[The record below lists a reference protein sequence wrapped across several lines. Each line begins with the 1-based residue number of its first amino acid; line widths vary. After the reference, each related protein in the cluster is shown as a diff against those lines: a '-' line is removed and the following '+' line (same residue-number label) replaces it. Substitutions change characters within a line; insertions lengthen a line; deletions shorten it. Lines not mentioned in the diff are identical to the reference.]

1 MANLIPF
8 LAYVCVSTF
17 TPGPNNILAM
27 TNAMQVGYKKTFAF
41 LLGVSTGFMIVMLI
55 AGFLNIAMVNLL
67 PQVTHWLNILG
78 AAYLVLLAWQV
89 MRSKPN
95 LDPNA
100 KSKLNSFTGGLVLQ
114 FLNPK
119 GILYGITVHSLFII
133 QSYQNPVIVSLF
145 APLLA
150 IVSLISISCW
160 ALGGGMFR
168 KHVQKYG
175 RPFNIAMG
183 LLLLGTAAASLL

>member
-1 MANLIPF
+1 MANLFPF
-8 LAYVCVSTF
+8 LAYVFVTTF

-27 TNAMQVGYKKTFAF
+27 TNSMQYGYKKTLGF
-41 LLGVSTGFMIVMLI
+41 LLGIATGFMIVMLI
-55 AGFLNIAMVNLL
+55 AGFLNIALVNVL
-67 PQVTHWLNILG
+67 PQVTSWLNILG
-78 AAYLVLLAWQV
+78 AAYMVILALQI

-95 LDPNA
+95 LDPKA
-100 KSKLNSFTGGLVLQ
+100 ESKLNSFTGGLLLQ

-119 GILYGITVHSLFII
+119 GILFGISVHSLFII

-150 IVSLISISCW
+150 IISLASISCW

-168 KHVQKYG
+168 RHVQKYG
-175 RPFNIAMG
+175 RQFNIAMG
-183 LLLLGTAAASLL
+183 VLLLGTAVASLF